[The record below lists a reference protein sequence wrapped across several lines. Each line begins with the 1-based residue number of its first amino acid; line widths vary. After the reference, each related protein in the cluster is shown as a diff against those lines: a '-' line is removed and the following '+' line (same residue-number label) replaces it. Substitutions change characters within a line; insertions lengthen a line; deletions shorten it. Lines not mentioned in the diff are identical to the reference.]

1 MTELQDI
8 PKLTLLSQP
17 FETVIGNILGLC
29 DGKMFCEEKCTKF
42 YLYLYFKISLLIC
55 GKNVL
60 KQQKNLKKT
69 LQSSFALDVARW
81 SNITISAICIII
93 YSTVKDNKS
102 TVAHGLHEESL
113 KNDYL

>member
-29 DGKMFCEEKCTKF
+29 DGKMFCEEKCAKF

-60 KQQKNLKKT
+60 KQQKNLKKKHYNH
-69 LQSSFALDVARW
+69 L
-81 SNITISAICIII
+81 
-93 YSTVKDNKS
+93 
-102 TVAHGLHEESL
+102 SL
-113 KNDYL
+113 SM